1 MPYAPPTT
9 KATATGAPKDGNR
22 NPHHNSLAT
31 PAITAMTISPIQSSP
46 DSVFLSF
53 LSFELFDMM
62 QCLSEVLR
70 ELQWKRHPSRRLIH
84 PP

>member
-31 PAITAMTISPIQSSP
+31 PAITAMTISPIQSCNAFQKSCVSYSGSATP
-46 DSVFLSF
+46 AAA
-53 LSFELFDMM
+53 
-62 QCLSEVLR
+62 
-70 ELQWKRHPSRRLIH
+70 
-84 PP
+84 